1 MDEMAVPHNWH
12 AFTPGVL
19 GSFLKNHIART
30 HTWRWATVG
39 RVWLQQVAK
48 VFLIFFF
55 VRLVTISL
63 VIKSLPHVVLSS
75 SISVSNQEE

>member
-1 MDEMAVPHNWH
+1 M
-12 AFTPGVL
+12 
-19 GSFLKNHIART
+19 
-30 HTWRWATVG
+30 G

-55 VRLVTISL
+55 VRLVTISP